1 MHSPRHYLAARWA
14 LLSCLAIATHIAHA
28 NTSTAQAEALE
39 EEQVAVP
46 GTKALPQVVVV
57 GTTEEQ
63 RLQPSSATVINQK
76 ELESSRVKD
85 VNEALR
91 KVPGINVRDEE
102 GFGMRPNIGIRGLN
116 PTRSMKV
123 LLLEDGIPAAYAP
136 YGDNSS
142 YYHAPVDR
150 YDRIEV
156 LKGSGMLRFG
166 PQLVGGAIN
175 YITPPPRREFGG
187 FGALTLGDRNYQ
199 NMHAQVGGEGHL
211 LDVIRR
217 AGDGARDNVHLQQ
230 TDVNY
235 KYVLDVNDAHALI
248 FRANYMN
255 EDSQVT
261 YSGITDNELKNFG
274 HDYNPFENDRFL
286 MNRYGASVTHMWQ
299 ASDNVTFTTNLY
311 GSIFERDW
319 WRQSSTTRD
328 SQCGAAFRNDRNM
341 GRAVDPNLCNSIQG
355 RLREYHTWGLD
366 PHINITH
373 ALGEFEAG
381 IRWHE
386 ETQNRVQRNLSSPDY
401 HNNNYTKTE
410 DNQRRTD
417 AVATYLQNRFDF
429 GKLSITPVLRLEEID
444 YDRRNKMPGKET
456 RGDTETSDWIP
467 GIGFTY
473 ALTDATTLYGGVHR
487 GFAPPRAEDII
498 SGSTGGTVDVS
509 AERSTNRELGIRY
522 NPSEQVSVDAVWFS
536 NAFDNQVAVGSIAG
550 GGSTPLAEGKARY
563 EGWELASHIDMTDLF
578 DLPGT
583 PYARLAY
590 TWLNVAEQE
599 GEFVAVETGA
609 AVGNSGDDQR
619 MPYAPEDLVTFR
631 LGYKQGSWDG
641 SVEAVYIG
649 SQYADFENSE
659 NPVLNGDGS
668 QGKLDK
674 QITYNLAL
682 NYSFGEKNP
691 TVFMAL
697 KNLDNS
703 NYIVDRTRGIQTN
716 DPRQLQVGVKV
727 PF

>member
-76 ELESSRVKD
+76 ELRASRGKD

-91 KVPGINVRDEE
+91 RVRGINVRDEE
-102 GFGMRPNIGIRGLN
+102 GFGMRTNIGISGLN

-536 NAFDNQVAVGSIAG
+536 NAFDKWLLARLLAVAA
-550 GGSTPLAEGKARY
+550 PLAEGKARY

-578 DLPGT
+578 DLPRT

-668 QGKLDK
+668 QGNWTSKSP
-674 QITYNLAL
+674 TTWHSTTAL
-682 NYSFGEKNP
+682 ERK
-691 TVFMAL
+691 
-697 KNLDNS
+697 S
-703 NYIVDRTRGIQTN
+703 NRIYGAEE
-716 DPRQLQVGVKV
+716 PRQQQLHC
-727 PF
+727 